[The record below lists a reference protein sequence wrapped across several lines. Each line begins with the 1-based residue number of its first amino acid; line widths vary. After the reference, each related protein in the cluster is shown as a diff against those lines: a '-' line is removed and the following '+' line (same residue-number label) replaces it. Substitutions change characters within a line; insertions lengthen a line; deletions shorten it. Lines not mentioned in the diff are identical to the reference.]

1 MPQPQLIYEICEEIK
16 NYFINPDE
24 DIYTG
29 EFTISGGN
37 LSNADYL
44 KNGQYF
50 RIKGSALNDGVWQY
64 PASGLVDETFN
75 GAVWAM
81 RLPPAFIALAADIEA
96 WEEDN
101 AQALSSPYQSES
113 FGGYSYSLK
122 SGASADSGSG
132 ALTWRTQFD
141 SRLNKWRRLFLP

>member
-96 WEEDN
+96 WEEHKPS
-101 AQALSSPYQSES
+101 QARIR
-113 FGGYSYSLK
+113 
-122 SGASADSGSG
+122 ASRSAG
-132 ALTWRTQFD
+132 TVI
-141 SRLNKWRRLFLP
+141 P